1 MSTLPPRPD
10 LDQLRRIAKD
20 RLKAARAG
28 DDQSLHW
35 INAANA
41 GVTLSAA
48 QLQLARDYGFSSWP
62 SMQLEIARRGVLDL
76 SDPESLAAFVANHP
90 ELAQADLQNWR
101 DHPLGASPIGY
112 LAMARHDTTN
122 GTWRNVTGTGAAAS
136 VLIAAGA
143 PVDGAPGDR
152 ETPLI
157 TAASYG
163 DAEIAAVLIAA
174 GADLNARASDQA
186 GGVPGGSALLHAAVF
201 AMTEVLNLLV
211 SAGAKIRSFEEAAA
225 TGNIDKWALDGID
238 RQTRIRGLIMAVD
251 HQRLD
256 VIEDL
261 AATGTPIDEADEAFG
276 RHPLRLAAANG
287 RPASV
292 LTLLAL
298 RADPHLR
305 DGQGSTAL
313 DLCRRSRKNAIE
325 TEPFDEVEA
334 LLTSRGT

>member
-20 RLKAARAG
+20 RVKAARTG
-28 DDQSLHW
+28 DQQALDW
-35 INAANA
+35 INTANA

-62 SMQLEIARRGVLDL
+62 RMQIEVARRGILDL
-76 SDPESLAAFVANHP
+76 HDPEHLAAFVADHP
-90 ELAQADLQNWR
+90 ELATADLQNWS

-112 LAMARHDTTN
+112 LAMARHDTTT
-122 GTWRNVTGTGAAAS
+122 GRWRNVTGTGAAAS

-143 PVDGAPGDR
+143 PVDGVAGDR

-174 GADLNARASDQA
+174 GADIDAVASNDA

-201 AMTEVLNLLV
+201 GMTEVLDLLV
-211 SAGAKIRSFEEAAA
+211 AAGAQVRSFEEAAA
-225 TGNIDKWALDGID
+225 TGDVDSWTLGGVDQ
-238 RQTRIRGLIMAVD
+238 QTRIRGLIMAVD

-256 VIEDL
+256 VIDDL
-261 AATGTPIDEADEAFG
+261 VAAGTPINEADKAFG

-292 LTLLAL
+292 CALL
-298 RADPHLR
+298 RNGADPELR
-305 DGQGSTAL
+305 DSHGFTAL
-313 DLCRRSRKNAIE
+313 DLCRRSRSTAID
-325 TEPFDEVEA
+325 TEPFDEIEA
-334 LLTSRGT
+334 LLAN

>member
-20 RLKAARAG
+20 RLKAARTG
-28 DDQSLHW
+28 DQQAVDW
-35 INAANA
+35 INAAGA

-48 QLQLARDYGFSSWP
+48 QLQLARDHGFSSWP
-62 SMQLEIARRGVLDL
+62 VMQIEIARRGVLDL
-76 SDPESLAAFVANHP
+76 RDPESLAAFVADHP
-90 ELAQADLQNWR
+90 QLATADLQNWR

-112 LAMARHDTTN
+112 LAMARHDTTT
-122 GTWRNVTGTGAAAS
+122 GLWRNVTGTGAAVS

-143 PVDGAPGDR
+143 PVDGVPGDR

-174 GADLNARASDQA
+174 GADLDAVASDDA

-201 AMTEVLNLLV
+201 AMTEVLDLLA
-211 SAGAKIRSFEEAAA
+211 SAGAQVRSFEEAAA
-225 TGNIDKWALDGID
+225 AGDIDSWAMDGLD
-238 RQTRIRGLIMAVD
+238 RQTRIRGLVMAVD
-251 HQRLD
+251 HQRVG

-261 AATGTPIDEADEAFG
+261 VAAGTPIDEADEVFG

-292 LTLLAL
+292 HALLTNG
-298 RADPHLR
+298 ADPHRR
-305 DGQGSTAL
+305 DSQGFSPL
-313 DLCRRSRKNAIE
+313 DHCRRSRLSAIDA
-325 TEPFDEVEA
+325 EPFNEIEA
-334 LLTSRGT
+334 LLAT

>member
-28 DDQSLHW
+28 DDQALDW
-35 INAANA
+35 INTAHA

-48 QLQLARDYGFSSWP
+48 QLQLARDHGFSSWP
-62 SMQLEIARRGVLDL
+62 AMHLEIARRVVLDIR
-76 SDPESLAAFVANHP
+76 DPEVLAAFVADHP
-90 ELAQADLQNWR
+90 ELATADLQNWC

-112 LAMARHDTTN
+112 LAMARYDTAT

-143 PVDGAPGDR
+143 PVDGEPGDR

-174 GADLNARASDQA
+174 GADLDAVASDDA

-201 AMTEVLNLLV
+201 AMTEVLDLLV
-211 SAGAKIRSFEEAAA
+211 SAGARIRSFEEAAA
-225 TGNIDKWALDGID
+225 AGDIDTWALHGID
-238 RQTRIRGLIMAVD
+238 QQTRIRGLIMAVD

-256 VIEDL
+256 VIHHL
-261 AATGTPIDEADEAFG
+261 AAAGAPIDQADEAFG

-292 LTLLAL
+292 RALLAL
-298 RADPHLR
+298 GADPHLR
-305 DGQGSTAL
+305 DGHGSSAL
-313 DLCRRSRKNAIE
+313 DLCRRSLSNAID
-325 TEPFDEVEA
+325 TEPFDEIEA
-334 LLTSRGT
+334 LLSN

>member
-1 MSTLPPRPD
+1 MSALPPRPD

-28 DDQSLHW
+28 DDQALDW
-35 INAANA
+35 INAAHA

-48 QLQLARDYGFSSWP
+48 QLQLARDHGFLSWP
-62 SMQLEIARRGVLDL
+62 AMHLEIARRGVLDL
-76 SDPESLAAFVANHP
+76 RDPEALASFITDHP
-90 ELAQADLQNWR
+90 ELATADLQNWC

-112 LAMARHDTTN
+112 LAMSRHDTTT
-122 GTWRNVTGTGAAAS
+122 GTWRNVTGTGAAAC

-174 GADLNARASDQA
+174 GADLDAVASNDA
-186 GGVPGGSALLHAAVF
+186 GGVPGGSALLHSAVF
-201 AMTEVLNLLV
+201 AMTEVLDLLV
-211 SAGAKIRSFEEAAA
+211 SAGAQIRSFEEAAA
-225 TGNIDKWALDGID
+225 AGDIDTRAIHEID
-238 RQTRIRGLIMAVD
+238 QQTRIRGLIMAVD

-256 VIEDL
+256 VIHDL
-261 AATGTPIDEADEAFG
+261 AAAGTPIDQADEAFG

-292 LTLLAL
+292 RTLLAL
-298 RADPHLR
+298 GAAPHLR
-305 DGQGSTAL
+305 DGGGSSAL
-313 DLCRRSRKNAIE
+313 DLCRRSRSNAID
-325 TEPFDEVEA
+325 TEPFDEIEA
-334 LLTSRGT
+334 LLSN

>member
-1 MSTLPPRPD
+1 MPALPPRPD

-28 DDQSLHW
+28 DEQALDW
-35 INAANA
+35 FNAASA

-62 SMQLEIARRGVLDL
+62 GMQLEIARRCVLDL
-76 SDPESLAAFVANHP
+76 RDPESLAAFVADHP
-90 ELAQADLQNWR
+90 ELAKADLQNWR

-112 LAMARHDTTN
+112 LAMARHDTTT
-122 GTWRNVTGTGAAAS
+122 GTWRNVAGTGAAVS

-143 PVDGAPGDR
+143 PVDGITGDR

-174 GADLNARASDQA
+174 GADLDAEASDDA

-201 AMTEVLNLLV
+201 AMTEVLDLLV
-211 SAGAKIRSFEEAAA
+211 SAGAQIRSFEEAAA
-225 TGNIDKWALDGID
+225 AGDIDTWVLDGINQ
-238 RQTRIRGLIMAVD
+238 QTRMRGLIMAVD
-251 HQRLD
+251 HQRLS

-261 AATGTPIDEADEAFG
+261 ATAGTPIDEADEVFG

-292 LTLLAL
+292 RTLLAL
-298 RADPHLR
+298 GADPHLR
-305 DGQGSTAL
+305 DSQGSSAL
-313 DLCRRSRKNAIE
+313 DLCGRSRSNAIE
-325 TEPFDEVEA
+325 TESFDEIEA
-334 LLTSRGT
+334 LLTT

>member
-20 RLKAARAG
+20 RLKAARSG
-28 DDQSLHW
+28 DDQALGW
-35 INAANA
+35 LNAASV

-48 QLQLARDYGFSSWP
+48 QFQLAQDYGFSSWP
-62 SMQLEIARRGVLDL
+62 AMQIEIARRSVLDVR
-76 SDPESLAAFVANHP
+76 DPQSLADFVANHP
-90 ELAQADLQNWR
+90 ELATADLQNWR

-112 LAMARHDTTN
+112 LAMARHDTAS
-122 GTWRNVTGTGAAAS
+122 GKWRNVTGTGAAVL

-143 PVDGAPGDR
+143 AVDGAPDDR

-174 GADLNARASDQA
+174 GADLNAVASHDA

-201 AMTEVLNLLV
+201 AMTEVLDLLV
-211 SAGAKIRSFEEAAA
+211 SAGAQIRSFEEAAA
-225 TGNIDKWALDGID
+225 AGHIGTWVLDGID
-238 RQTRIRGLIMAVD
+238 RQTRIRGLIMAAD
-251 HQRLD
+251 HQRIS

-261 AATGTPIDEADEAFG
+261 VAAGTSIDEADEAFG

-292 LTLLAL
+292 RSLLASG
-298 RADPHLR
+298 ADPHLR
-305 DGQGSTAL
+305 DYLGLTAL
-313 DLCRRSRKNAIE
+313 DLCRRNRLNAIE
-325 TEPFDEVEA
+325 TEPYDEIET
-334 LLTSRGT
+334 LLST